1 MIRLVIANQRGGV
14 GKTTA
19 AVNYA
24 WFLANSRGLRTLL
37 VDTDSQ
43 GSVGVMLNLK
53 PKHYFSHFLVN
64 KFPLEEC
71 VIAAGKNLDVL
82 CGNKDTVQAESAL
95 AGAVVR
101 ELALKILLEPYE
113 ARYDAVVIDVSPSIN
128 LLQTCAMVY
137 ARNVVIPVNMDLL
150 SLNGA
155 NAAYDMIRLL
165 NDLIRAEIRPIGLMP
180 CQVDQRLSVTTLVQQ
195 GLEKMAAMFHIP
207 VLPAIRTDQAVNKAF
222 RSRKALLEHDP
233 GAKAAQDYLAA
244 FEKITASIEGS
255 REQIPGKQTNR
266 EQSDAKAETTA

>member
-24 WFLANSRGLRTLL
+24 WHLSTSGLRTLL
-37 VDTDSQ
+37 IDTDSQ
-43 GSVGVMLNLK
+43 GSVGVMLNLR

-64 KFPLEEC
+64 KFHLDEC
-71 VIAAGKNLDVL
+71 VVPVGDRLHVL

-101 ELALKILLEPYE
+101 ELALKMLLDPYE
-113 ARYDAVVIDVSPSIN
+113 AQYDAVVIDVSPSIN

-137 ARNVVIPVNMDLL
+137 ARNVMIPVNMDLL

-165 NDLIRAEIRPIGLMP
+165 NDLIKADIHPVGLMP
-180 CQVDQRLSVTTLVQQ
+180 CQVDQRLSITTLVQQ
-195 GLEKMAAMFHIP
+195 GLQKMSEMFHIP
-207 VLPAIRTDQAVNKAF
+207 ILPAIRTDQSVNKAF
-222 RSRKALLEHDP
+222 RARKPLLEYDP
-233 GAKAAQDYLAA
+233 NAKASQDYLAA
-244 FEKITASIEGS
+244 FEQITESIQRTIHG
-255 REQIPGKQTNR
+255 QAPATV
-266 EQSDAKAETTA
+266 

>member
-24 WFLANSRGLRTLL
+24 WYLANTKGYRTLL
-37 VDTDSQ
+37 IDTDSQ

-53 PKHYFSHFLVN
+53 PKHFFSHFLVN
-64 KFPLEEC
+64 KFHLDEC
-71 VIAAGKNLDVL
+71 TVQVGENFHVL

-101 ELALKILLEPYE
+101 ELALKMLLEPYE
-113 ARYDAVVIDVSPSIN
+113 SHYDAVVIDVSPSIN

-137 ARNVVIPVNMDLL
+137 ARNVIIPVNMDLL

-165 NDLIRAEIRPIGLMP
+165 NDLIKANIRPVGLIP
-180 CQVDQRLSVTTLVQQ
+180 CQVDQRLSVTALVQQ
-195 GLEKMAAMFHIP
+195 GLQKMSEMFKIP
-207 VLPAIRTDQAVNKAF
+207 ILPAIRTDQSVNKAF
-222 RSRKALLEHDP
+222 RARKALLEFDP
-233 GAKAAQDYLAA
+233 NSKASQDYIAA
-244 FEKITASIEGS
+244 FEQVTQLIEG
-255 REQIPGKQTNR
+255 TNIDG
-266 EQSDAKAETTA
+266 QATATA

>member
-1 MIRLVIANQRGGV
+1 MIRVVFANQRGGV

-19 AVNYA
+19 SVNYA
-24 WFLANSRGLRTLL
+24 WYLANLRNKRTLL
-37 VDTDSQ
+37 IDTDSQ

-53 PKHYFSHFLVN
+53 PRHHFSHFLVN
-64 KFPLEEC
+64 KFHLNEC
-71 VIAAGKNLDVL
+71 TVSSGHNLHVL

-101 ELALKILLEPYE
+101 ELALKIMLQPYE
-113 ARYDAVVIDVSPSIN
+113 QQYDAVIIDVSPSIN

-165 NDLIRAEIRPIGLMP
+165 NDLIKADIQPVGLMP

-195 GLEKMAAMFHIP
+195 GLQKMSEMFNISI
-207 VLPAIRTDQAVNKAF
+207 LPAIRTDQSVNKAF
-222 RSRKALLEHDP
+222 RARKSLLEFDP
-233 GAKAAQDYLAA
+233 NGKAAQDYLAA
-244 FEKITASIEGS
+244 FEKITDVIES
-255 REQIPGKQTNR
+255 ADESMNVPEET
-266 EQSDAKAETTA
+266 KA

>member
-24 WFLANSRGLRTLL
+24 YYLAQEGYRTLL
-37 VDTDSQ
+37 IDTDSQ

-53 PKHYFSHFLVN
+53 PKHYFSHLLVN
-64 KFPLEEC
+64 KFHLEEC
-71 VIAAGKNLDVL
+71 VVPFSERLHVL

-101 ELALKILLEPYE
+101 ELALKIILEPFE
-113 ARYDAVVIDVSPSIN
+113 KNYDAVIIDVSPSIN
-128 LLQTCAMVY
+128 LLQTAAMVY
-137 ARNVVIPVNMDLL
+137 TRNVLIPVNMDLL

-165 NDLIRAEIRPIGLMP
+165 NDLIRADINAVGLMP
-180 CQVDQRLSVTTLVQQ
+180 CQVDQRLSITTLVQQ
-195 GLEKMAAMFHIP
+195 GLSKMSELFQVSI
-207 VLPAIRTDQAVNKAF
+207 LPGIRTDQSVNRAF
-222 RSRKALLEHDP
+222 RARVPLLQFDPACKAS
-233 GAKAAQDYLAA
+233 QDYLTVFKQITESMKGAA
-244 FEKITASIEGS
+244 S
-255 REQIPGKQTNR
+255 PL
-266 EQSDAKAETTA
+266 

>member
-1 MIRLVIANQRGGV
+1 MIRVVMANQRGGV

-19 AVNYA
+19 AVNYS
-24 WFLANSRGLRTLL
+24 WFLANVKGYRTLL
-37 VDTDSQ
+37 IDTDSQ

-64 KFPLEEC
+64 KFHLDEC
-71 VIAAGKNLDVL
+71 VVRAGNNFDVL

-101 ELALKILLEPYE
+101 ELALKMLLEPFE
-113 ARYDAVVIDVSPSIN
+113 SQYDAVVIDVSPSIN

-165 NDLIRAEIRPIGLMP
+165 NDLIKTEIRPVGLMP
-180 CQVDQRLSVTTLVQQ
+180 CQVDQRLSVTALVQQ
-195 GLEKMAAMFHIP
+195 GLQKMSEMFKVPI
-207 VLPAIRTDQAVNKAF
+207 LPAIRTDQSVNKAF
-222 RSRKALLEHDP
+222 RARKALLEFDP
-233 GAKAAQDYLAA
+233 NSKAAQDYLAA
-244 FEKITASIEGS
+244 FGQITEMIEGS
-255 REQIPGKQTNR
+255 IDHGQ
-266 EQSDAKAETTA
+266 AEATA

>member
-1 MIRLVIANQRGGV
+1 
-14 GKTTA
+14 
-19 AVNYA
+19 
-24 WFLANSRGLRTLL
+24 
-37 VDTDSQ
+37 
-43 GSVGVMLNLK
+43 
-53 PKHYFSHFLVN
+53 
-64 KFPLEEC
+64 
-71 VIAAGKNLDVL
+71 
-82 CGNKDTVQAESAL
+82 VQAESAL

-113 ARYDAVVIDVSPSIN
+113 ASYGAVVIDVSPSIN

-165 NDLIRAEIRPIGLMP
+165 NDLIKAEIRPIGLMP
-180 CQVDQRLSVTTLVQQ
+180 CQVDNRLSVTALVQQ
-195 GLEKMAAMFHIP
+195 GLEKMSEMFHIP
-207 VLPAIRTDQAVNKAF
+207 ILPAIRTDQAVNKAF

-244 FEKITASIEGS
+244 FEKITALIEGS
-255 REQIPGKQTNR
+255 QEHLPTEPAN
-266 EQSDAKAETTA
+266 AKAETTA

>member
-24 WFLANSRGLRTLL
+24 WYLANTKALRTLL
-37 VDTDSQ
+37 IDTDSQ

-53 PKHYFSHFLVN
+53 PKHYFSHFLIN
-64 KFPLEEC
+64 KFHLDEC
-71 VIAAGKNLDVL
+71 TISAGKNLQVL

-101 ELALKILLEPYE
+101 ELALKIMLEPYE
-113 ARYDAVVIDVSPSIN
+113 MNYDAVIIDVSPSIN

-165 NDLIRAEIRPIGLMP
+165 NDLIKTEIRPVGLMP

-195 GLEKMAAMFHIP
+195 GLEKMSEMFHIP
-207 VLPAIRTDQAVNKAF
+207 ILPAIRTDQTVNKAF
-222 RSRKALLEHDP
+222 RARKALLEHEP
-233 GAKAAQDYLAA
+233 NGKAAQDYIAA
-244 FEKITASIEGS
+244 FERITELIEGVS
-255 REQIPGKQTNR
+255 EPTHAQ
-266 EQSDAKAETTA
+266 AETTA

>member
-1 MIRLVIANQRGGV
+1 MIRVVIANQRGGV

-24 WFLANSRGLRTLL
+24 WYLANTKGLRTLL
-37 VDTDSQ
+37 IDTDSQ

-64 KFPLEEC
+64 KFHLDEC
-71 VIAAGKNLDVL
+71 TISAGKNLQVL

-101 ELALKILLEPYE
+101 ELALKIMLEPYE
-113 ARYDAVVIDVSPSIN
+113 TNYDAVIIDVSPSIN

-165 NDLIRAEIRPIGLMP
+165 NELIKTEIQPIGLMP
-180 CQVDQRLSVTTLVQQ
+180 CQVD
-195 GLEKMAAMFHIP
+195 
-207 VLPAIRTDQAVNKAF
+207 KAF
-222 RSRKALLEHDP
+222 RARKALLEHDP
-233 GAKAAQDYLAA
+233 NGKAAQDYIAA
-244 FEKITASIEGS
+244 FEKITELIEGAGS
-255 REQIPGKQTNR
+255 PTHV
-266 EQSDAKAETTA
+266 KAETTA

>member
-24 WFLANSRGLRTLL
+24 WYLANIKGLKTLL
-37 VDTDSQ
+37 IDTDSQ

-64 KFPLEEC
+64 KFHLDEC
-71 VIAAGKNLDVL
+71 TVAAGPNLHVL

-113 ARYDAVVIDVSPSIN
+113 PQYGAVVIDVSPSIN

-137 ARNVVIPVNMDLL
+137 ARNVLIPVNMDLL

-165 NDLIRAEIRPIGLMP
+165 NDLIKADIRPVGLMP
-180 CQVDQRLSVTTLVQQ
+180 CQVDQRLSVTALVQQ
-195 GLEKMAAMFHIP
+195 GLQKMSEMFHIP
-207 VLPAIRTDQAVNKAF
+207 ILPAIRTDQIVNKAF
-222 RSRKALLEHDP
+222 RARKALLEHDP
-233 GAKAAQDYLAA
+233 GSKAAQDYLAA
-244 FEKITASIEGS
+244 FDRITTLITGVTAPEA
-255 REQIPGKQTNR
+255 TNV
-266 EQSDAKAETTA
+266 KAETTA

>member
-1 MIRLVIANQRGGV
+1 MIRLVVANQRGGV

-24 WFLANSRGLRTLL
+24 WYLANTKGCRTLL
-37 VDTDSQ
+37 IDTDSQ

-64 KFPLEEC
+64 KFHLDEC
-71 VIAAGKNLDVL
+71 AVPAGKNLQVL

-101 ELALKILLEPYE
+101 ELALKHLLEPYE
-113 ARYDAVVIDVSPSIN
+113 ANYDAVVIDVSPSIN

-137 ARNVVIPVNMDLL
+137 ARKVVIPVNMDLL

-165 NDLIRAEIRPIGLMP
+165 NDLIKADIRPVGLMP
-180 CQVDQRLSVTTLVQQ
+180 CQVDQRLSVTALVQQ
-195 GLEKMAAMFHIP
+195 GLQKMSDMFHVPI
-207 VLPAIRTDQAVNKAF
+207 LPAIRTDQSVNKAF
-222 RSRKALLEHDP
+222 RARKPLLEYDP
-233 GAKAAQDYLAA
+233 GAKAAQDFVAA
-244 FEKITASIEGS
+244 FQQITQSIQGVAEYG
-255 REQIPGKQTNR
+255 QIPTQ
-266 EQSDAKAETTA
+266 ATA

>member
-1 MIRLVIANQRGGV
+1 MIKLVIANQRGGV

-24 WFLANSRGLRTLL
+24 WYLANHKNCRTLL
-37 VDTDSQ
+37 IDTDSQ

-53 PKHYFSHFLVN
+53 PKAYFSHFLVN
-64 KFPLEEC
+64 KFHLDEC
-71 VIAAGKNLDVL
+71 TVQAGNNLYVL

-101 ELALKILLEPYE
+101 ELALKMLLEPYE
-113 ARYDAVVIDVSPSIN
+113 SQYDAVVIDVSPSIN

-165 NDLIRAEIRPIGLMP
+165 NDLIKADIRPVGLIP
-180 CQVDQRLSVTTLVQQ
+180 CQVDQRLSVTSLVQQ
-195 GLEKMAAMFHIP
+195 GLHKMSEMFKIP
-207 VLPAIRTDQAVNKAF
+207 ILPAIRTDQSVNKAF
-222 RSRKALLEHDP
+222 RARKALLDFDYS
-233 GAKAAQDYLAA
+233 AKASQDYVAA
-244 FEKITASIEGS
+244 FE
-255 REQIPGKQTNR
+255 QINEMIKG
-266 EQSDAKAETTA
+266 AKLNGQAETTT

>member
-24 WFLANSRGLRTLL
+24 WYLSQQGMRTLL
-37 VDTDSQ
+37 IDTDSQ
-43 GSVGVMLNLK
+43 GSVGIMLNLR

-64 KFPLEEC
+64 KFHLDEC
-71 VIAAGKNLDVL
+71 VVPYTDKMHVL

-113 ARYDAVVIDVSPSIN
+113 TQYDAVVIDVSPSIN

-165 NDLIRAEIRPIGLMP
+165 NDLIKADIRALGLMP
-180 CQVDQRLSVTTLVQQ
+180 CQVDLRLSVTALVQQ
-195 GLEKMAAMFHIP
+195 GLEKMSQLFEIP
-207 VLPAIRTDQAVNKAF
+207 ILPPIRTDQSVNKAF
-222 RSRKALLEHDP
+222 RARKPLLEFDP
-233 GAKAAQDYLAA
+233 ASKAAQDYIAV
-244 FEKITASIEGS
+244 FKQITESMSE
-255 REQIPGKQTNR
+255 
-266 EQSDAKAETTA
+266 AKP

>member
-1 MIRLVIANQRGGV
+1 MIRLVVANQRGGV

-24 WFLANSRGLRTLL
+24 WYLANSGRRTLL
-37 VDTDSQ
+37 IDTDSQ
-43 GSVGVMLNLK
+43 GSVAVMLNLR
-53 PKHYFSHFLVN
+53 PKHFFSHFLVN
-64 KFPLEEC
+64 KFHLEEC
-71 VIAAGKNLDVL
+71 VVVAGDNFHVL
-82 CGNKDTVQAESAL
+82 CGNKDTVQAETAL

-113 ARYDAVVIDVSPSIN
+113 KHYDAVVIDVSPSIN

-137 ARNVVIPVNMDLL
+137 ARNVLIPVNMDLL

-165 NDLIRAEIRPIGLMP
+165 NDLIKADIHAVGLMP

-195 GLEKMAAMFHIP
+195 GLQKMSEMFRIP
-207 VLPAIRTDQAVNKAF
+207 ILPAIRTDQSVNKAF
-222 RSRKALLEHDP
+222 RARRPLLAFDP
-233 GAKAAQDYLAA
+233 SAKASQDYLTA
-244 FEKITASIEGS
+244 FEQITKSILAQGQPHEAA
-255 REQIPGKQTNR
+255 Q
-266 EQSDAKAETTA
+266 A

>member
-1 MIRLVIANQRGGV
+1 MIRLVVANQRGGV

-24 WFLANSRGLRTLL
+24 WYLAARGRRTLL
-37 VDTDSQ
+37 IDTDSQ
-43 GSVGVMLNLK
+43 GSIGVMLNLK

-64 KFPLEEC
+64 KFHLDEC
-71 VIAAGKNLDVL
+71 TVQAGENFHVL
-82 CGNKDTVQAESAL
+82 CGNKETVQAESAL

-101 ELALKILLEPYE
+101 ELTLKVLLEPYE
-113 ARYDAVVIDVSPSIN
+113 KQYDAVIIDVSPSIN

-137 ARNVVIPVNMDLL
+137 ARNVLIPVNMDLL

-165 NDLIRAEIRPIGLMP
+165 NDLIRADISAVGLMP

-195 GLEKMAAMFHIP
+195 GLEKMSEIFRIP
-207 VLPAIRTDQAVNKAF
+207 ILPAIRTDQSVNKAF
-222 RSRKALLEHDP
+222 RARRPLLEYDP
-233 GAKAAQDYLAA
+233 GSKAAQDYLAA
-244 FEKITASIEGS
+244 FEVITAAIETSKAGHA
-255 REQIPGKQTNR
+255 QTQ
-266 EQSDAKAETTA
+266 EASV

>member
-1 MIRLVIANQRGGV
+1 MIRLVIVNQRGGV

-24 WFLANSRGLRTLL
+24 WYLANKRSQRTLL

-64 KFPLEEC
+64 KFRLDEC
-71 VIAAGKNLDVL
+71 VIAAGNNLDVL

-101 ELALKILLEPYE
+101 ELALKLMLEPYE
-113 ARYDAVVIDVSPSIN
+113 SNYDAVVIDVSPSIN
-128 LLQTCAMVY
+128 LLQTCALVY
-137 ARNVVIPVNMDLL
+137 ARNAVIPVNMDLL

-165 NDLIRAEIRPIGLMP
+165 NDLIKADIRAIGLMP
-180 CQVDQRLSVTTLVQQ
+180 CQVDQRLSVTTLVRQ
-195 GLEKMAAMFHIP
+195 GLEKMSEMFRIP
-207 VLPAIRTDQAVNKAF
+207 ILPAIRTDQSVNKAF
-222 RSRKALLEHDP
+222 RARKALLEHDP
-233 GAKAAQDYLAA
+233 GAKAAYDYVAA
-244 FEKITASIEGS
+244 FEQITASIEGPQ
-255 REQIPGKQTNR
+255 ENVN
-266 EQSDAKAETTA
+266 AKAETTA